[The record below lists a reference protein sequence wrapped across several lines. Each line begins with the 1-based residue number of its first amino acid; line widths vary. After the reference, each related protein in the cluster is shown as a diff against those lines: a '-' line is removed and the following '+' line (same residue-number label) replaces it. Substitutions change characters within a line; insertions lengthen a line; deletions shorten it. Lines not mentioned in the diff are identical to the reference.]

1 LRPTLFGIGVGAVA
15 GALSVWLVLGRPGA
29 DHGGEAAPGAGAEAP
44 AAAEVQRGPEGV
56 TIRLDAATRERIG
69 LQVAPLAAIELPDV
83 VLGYG
88 RLLEP
93 GALAAPV
100 DEREAARAAFEAA
113 DREYRRIQTLQRGNS
128 NASQRDLEVARAAFE
143 RDRAAFRAAEARL
156 VSVWGREAEERRDLS
171 VLVQS
176 LVARETAVARIDLPL
191 GAVLSGRPAAGR
203 VAALVDAGASPVEA
217 TVLGTAPDTDPT
229 TQGRG
234 FLLLIERPPWPPG
247 TALTGWL
254 AVPGPPQAGVDVP
267 GAALLRHAGRSF
279 LYVQTTDDT
288 FARRAVQLE
297 RPTRDGWF
305 VASGLTAGERVVVTG
320 AQQLLSTELAGSTA
334 TED

>member
-1 LRPTLFGIGVGAVA
+1 LGAVA
-15 GALSVWLVLGRPGA
+15 GALAVWLVLGRPGA
-29 DHGGEAAPGAGAEAP
+29 GPGGEAAHGTSDEAP
-44 AAAEVQRGPEGV
+44 AAAEVERGPEGV

-83 VLGYG
+83 VRGFG

-176 LVARETAVARIDLPL
+176 LVARESAVARIDLPL
-191 GAVLSGRPAAGR
+191 GAVLSSRPTGGR
-203 VAALVDAGASPVEA
+203 VAALVDAARPVEA
-217 TVLGTAPDTDPT
+217 TLLGTAPDTDPT

-234 FLLLIERPPWPPG
+234 FLLLIEQPPWPPG

-279 LYVQTTDDT
+279 LYVQTADDT
-288 FARRAVQLE
+288 FARRVVRLE
-297 RPTRDGWF
+297 RPTTDGWF
-305 VASGLTAGERVVVTG
+305 VASGIAAGERVVVTG
-320 AQQLLSTELAGSTA
+320 AQQLLSAELAGSTA
-334 TED
+334 AED

>member
-1 LRPTLFGIGVGAVA
+1 VTRLGIGSLGAVA
-15 GALSVWLVLGRPGA
+15 GALAVWLVIGKSGA
-29 DHGGEAAPGAGAEAP
+29 GPGGESPRSEPGEVSTATR
-44 AAAEVQRGPEGV
+44 VQRGPEGV

-69 LQVAPLAAIELPDV
+69 LQVSPLAAVELPLV
-83 VLGYG
+83 VRGFG

-100 DEREAARAAFEAA
+100 DDREAARAAFEAA
-113 DREYRRIQTLQRGNS
+113 DREYRRVQTLQRGNS

-156 VSVWGREAEERRDLS
+156 VSMWGGEAEERRDLS

-176 LVARETAVARIDLPL
+176 LVAREAGVARIDLPL
-191 GAVLSGRPAAGR
+191 GAVLSGRPTGGR
-203 VAALVDAGASPVEA
+203 VAALVDPGGSPVEA
-217 TVLGTAPDTDPT
+217 TLLGTAPDTDPT

-267 GAALLRHAGRSF
+267 RAALLRHAGRSF
-279 LYVQTTDDT
+279 LYVQTAGDT
-288 FARRAVQLE
+288 FARRPVQLE
-297 RPTRDGWF
+297 RPTSDGWF
-305 VASGLTAGERVVVTG
+305 VASGLAAGERVVVIG
-320 AQQLLSTELAGSTA
+320 AQQLLSAELAGSTA
-334 TED
+334 AED

>member
-1 LRPTLFGIGVGAVA
+1 MA
-15 GALSVWLVLGRPGA
+15 GALATWLVIGRPGPGP
-29 DHGGEAAPGAGAEAP
+29 DGEAAHSASGEAP

-69 LQVAPLAAIELPDV
+69 LQVVPLAGMELPDV
-83 VLGYG
+83 VRGFG

-113 DREYRRIQTLQRGNS
+113 DREYRRVQTLQRGNS

-171 VLVQS
+171 GLVQS
-176 LVARETAVARIDLPL
+176 LVAREAAVARIDLPL
-191 GAVLSGRPAAGR
+191 GTVLSGRPTGGR
-203 VAALVDAGASPVEA
+203 VAALVDAGGGPVEA
-217 TVLGTAPDTDPT
+217 TLLGAAPDTDPT
-229 TQGRG
+229 LQGRG

-267 GAALLRHAGRSF
+267 STALLRHAGRSF
-279 LYVQTTDDT
+279 LYVQTADDT

-297 RPTRDGWF
+297 RPTGDGWF
-305 VASGLTAGERVVVTG
+305 VAGGLAAGERVVVTG
-320 AQQLLSTELAGSTA
+320 AQQLLSAELAGSTA